1 MDRLLKILIEHPYL
15 ILILAAWIG
24 GAIANA
30 AKAAKKARE
39 RTEAQRRI
47 SPPAR
52 SAPATPGQR
61 SADEIAEEMR
71 RILGMEEPVRR
82 TRPAPARGRAEVPA
96 PAPKPA
102 RALPRPL
109 RDVPTPERPPAPVMP
124 STQARALEIH
134 VDPHVGDAIKGRQLP
149 EGARARKADLG
160 TLGGR
165 VHSGTARRVA
175 GSRYAL
181 DDLKRAFV
189 LAEVLGPPL
198 ALRAPDALRGV

>member
-39 RTEAQRRI
+39 RAETQRRV

-82 TRPAPARGRAEVPA
+82 TRPAEARKAEVPTSVQKTRA
-96 PAPKPA
+96 PQ
-102 RALPRPL
+102 RPP
-109 RDVPTPERPPAPVMP
+109 RDVPAPERPPAPVMP
-124 STQARALEIH
+124 STQARALELH
-134 VDPHVGDAIKGRQLP
+134 VAPHVGDAIRGRHLP
-149 EGARARKADLG
+149 EGARARTADLG

-165 VHSGTARRVA
+165 VHGRTARRAA

-198 ALRAPDALRGV
+198 SLRSPDALRGV